1 MPGWDR
7 WSDDL
12 QPVCMTQENL
22 LPSQHPQSQ
31 STSICSST
39 HTQNLL
45 LVFFVIPSCMLS
57 IVSCTSSHCRP
68 CPLGPLDRRQP
79 GHLCSTSNPTSE
91 IRIVNLS
98 FLWMSQLC
106 DFLKFKSHFYY
117 WLQEALDLPT
127 YFLCL
132 PHFLFLLSF
141 SVYPSCSSVLLTLVR
156 EKRVCLCCS
165 CFCLRLC
172 SLHSTDS
179 RSANCSRS
187 ISSHSPRPFCSPPSS
202 SFFLPA
208 ASSSGW
214 ATSWLIRI
222 GSLCCSYRSAD
233 WLSSSVMLSGI
244 FESWRQEGRKRRST
258 FLFYK
263 IGLVSFVLVRENIKY
278 VWALGKKIMVVRK
291 CHIYISTLFR
301 LYKLGCFFFF
311 FSNNQI
317 NKRCQKLGHWFNSR
331 FSTIQ

>member
-1 MPGWDR
+1 MITDR
-7 WSDDL
+7 ESKNKCQDGTVGL
-12 QPVCMTQENL
+12 MIYNL
-22 LPSQHPQSQ
+22 SVWLRRICCHHSIHSHNPHPSVQAH
-31 STSICSST
+31 TNT

-117 WLQEALDLPT
+117 WLQEALDLPM

-202 SFFLPA
+202 SQQPLRLGERPA
-208 ASSSGW
+208 
-214 ATSWLIRI
+214 
-222 GSLCCSYRSAD
+222 D
-233 WLSSSVMLSGI
+233 
-244 FESWRQEGRKRRST
+244 
-258 FLFYK
+258 
-263 IGLVSFVLVRENIKY
+263 
-278 VWALGKKIMVVRK
+278 
-291 CHIYISTLFR
+291 
-301 LYKLGCFFFF
+301 
-311 FSNNQI
+311 
-317 NKRCQKLGHWFNSR
+317 
-331 FSTIQ
+331 